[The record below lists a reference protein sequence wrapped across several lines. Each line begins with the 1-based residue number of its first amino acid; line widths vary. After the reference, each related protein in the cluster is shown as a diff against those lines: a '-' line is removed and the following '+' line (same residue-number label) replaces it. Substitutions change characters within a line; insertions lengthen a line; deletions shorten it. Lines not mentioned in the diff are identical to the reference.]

1 MGVSNLRRADTAK
14 SSLAERL
21 PELSTAR
28 LSLQSITS
36 QSVEPL
42 HDDYPFSQQSYQGT
56 IVYDEPS
63 QYTPGRDIELN
74 FEYRDG
80 SELFILEL
88 QTDVESVDQIA
99 QHIADAIPQGFT
111 IYRNLHAPE
120 DALWTFLGQ
129 ADSIIEIHVLE
140 GGQEVPYREIEGV
153 SREAVIGN
161 YTIEN
166 AEVGFVVDEHQ
177 IVVRYQQGGLQIES
191 DWPDGREYIIQLF
204 EREVLTGN

>member
-1 MGVSNLRRADTAK
+1 M
-14 SSLAERL
+14 
-21 PELSTAR
+21 
-28 LSLQSITS
+28 
-36 QSVEPL
+36 
-42 HDDYPFSQQSYQGT
+42 
-56 IVYDEPS
+56 YDEPS